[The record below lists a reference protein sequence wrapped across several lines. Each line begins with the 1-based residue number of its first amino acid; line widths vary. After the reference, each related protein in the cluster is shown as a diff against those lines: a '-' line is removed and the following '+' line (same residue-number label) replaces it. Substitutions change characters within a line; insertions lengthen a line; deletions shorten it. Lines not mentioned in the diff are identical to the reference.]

1 LITVCFIGGVLYLL
15 MGRYI
20 LFLYRMGRMR
30 RRTDEERKEN
40 EGERI
45 VCNYCVFALFA
56 ETGRSRSKRN

>member
-1 LITVCFIGGVLYLL
+1 
-15 MGRYI
+15 
-20 LFLYRMGRMR
+20 MGRMR